1 MIADTTFLVDL
12 RNEQQMQR
20 PGAAA
25 KFMAS
30 HRGHRLITTVIS
42 AGEFATG
49 FASLPEARIFLSR
62 WRILNLQPEV
72 AYAAAQ
78 VDRELM
84 DAGGRLGENDT
95 WIAGFARY
103 FNQPLISNDKAF
115 DRVRSLRRLNY

>member
-1 MIADTTFLVDL
+1 LT
-12 RNEQQMQR
+12 
-20 PGAAA
+20 
-25 KFMAS
+25 
-30 HRGHRLITTVIS
+30 TTVIS

-49 FASLPEARIFLSR
+49 FDDLQHARGFLSR
-62 WRILNLQPEV
+62 WRILNLQPEI

-115 DRVRSLRRLNY
+115 DRVRALRRLNY

>member
-12 RNEQQMQR
+12 CNEQNAQQF
-20 PGAAA
+20 GSAAE
-25 KFMAS
+25 FLAS
-30 HRGHRLITTVIS
+30 HRRQPVMTTVIS

-62 WRILNLQPEV
+62 WRILNLQPEI

-103 FNQPLISNDKAF
+103 FNQPLISNDRAF

>member
-1 MIADTTFLVDL
+1 MIADTTFLVDYH
-12 RNEQQMQR
+12 NEQSGR
-20 PGAAA
+20 KTGPAS
-25 KFMAS
+25 KFLHA
-30 HRGHRLITTVIS
+30 HRAQQLITTVIS
-42 AGEFATG
+42 AGEFAAG
-49 FASLPEARIFLSR
+49 FDDLQHARIFLSR

-84 DAGGRLGENDT
+84 DGGGRLGENDT